1 MASLCG
7 RLEVDSLQCSVGEGR
22 DPYLVPARAVVV
34 GPPGEG
40 GVPDGELL
48 PDALHSDD
56 LGPPGASKGG
66 VVTVLGV
73 VGGSG

>member
-1 MASLCG
+1 MQQS
-7 RLEVDSLQCSVGEGR
+7 
-22 DPYLVPARAVVV
+22 YLVPARAVVV

-48 PDALHSDD
+48 PDTPQFDH
-56 LGPPGASKGG
+56 LGPPGAGEGG

-73 VGGSG
+73 VGRLC